1 MKPVGNQG
9 LTTAQRNL
17 AQFTS
22 RRTRI
27 LWRLAWCV
35 ASGSQLL
42 ACHSDNDRDIANAP
56 PKVATATD
64 AGLDAGVDEALASKD
79 SDVVFDDNTLWRF
92 DLTASDTDL
101 AWLDSNIKLT
111 SIAWAMDQR
120 NRAT

>member
-9 LTTAQRNL
+9 LTRNSTPF
-17 AQFTS
+17 AS
-22 RRTRI
+22 HGTRM
-27 LWRLAWCV
+27 LWQLVWCV
-35 ASGSQLL
+35 VSGGQLL
-42 ACHSDNDRDIANAP
+42 ACHSDSDRDIANAS
-56 PKVATATD
+56 PKVTTATD
-64 AGLDAGVDEALASKD
+64 AGTDAGVDEALASKD